1 MKHHCPRCGY
11 ESARKSWPEQ
21 HPAATVVIAV
31 PSVWM
36 VVAALVAHPW
46 VFVPL
51 LIVSCAV
58 WVDRRQRR
66 RSAILARADH
76 DHRSLMARAVLGDR
90 PRLRSRRGADHWSPT
105 QPLRSARN

>member
-1 MKHHCPRCGY
+1 MKHECPRCGY
-11 ESARKSWPEQ
+11 ETDRKSWAER
-21 HPAATVVIAV
+21 HPAATAVIAV
-31 PSVWM
+31 PLLLSAVSVT
-36 VVAALVAHPW
+36 LAHPW
-46 VFVPL
+46 FFVPL

-76 DHRSLMARAVLGDR
+76 DHRSLMARAVFGDR

-105 QPLRSARN
+105 QPIKH